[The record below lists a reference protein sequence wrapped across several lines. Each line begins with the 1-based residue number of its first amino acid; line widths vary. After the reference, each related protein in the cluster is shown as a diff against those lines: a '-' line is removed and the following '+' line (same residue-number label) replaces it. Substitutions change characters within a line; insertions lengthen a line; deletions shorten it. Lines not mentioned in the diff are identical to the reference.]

1 MRKRLIEKFTKSKK
15 GSLGYTLTELL
26 VVIGIIAIV
35 CAIAIPSVIAISR
48 SLRFKQANDY
58 AKSIFLAAQQNL
70 TDMRAQGGLYSL
82 ATKAASEALR
92 PNDSFPGEYK
102 DEYFVTSNTRSSF
115 LMVLPTGSVDASLLS
130 DQVIVEYNPYTGN
143 VYSVFY
149 CAKKDVQ
156 LLEAYQKTENIRDK
170 AVRKAMLIGYY
181 DGSGLNS
188 AQIELEDTAAQVEF
202 LNEQEGIV
210 RITIPMPDAFYST
223 FSFQDFV
230 EALRI
235 KLTITGEMELRNGGV
250 QTQSLANAEGASVGT
265 ERAVSFD
272 LPTQSE
278 ENSMYSVS
286 VDGRSVVVEYPID
299 SLVDYGSFANLA
311 LKTSQIGETQQY
323 GIKANQK
330 RVSQIANEAEFVILP
345 GENVT
350 IQADVEFE
358 QSKNIMV
365 NIRSGILSGVN
376 PMFEYLQPSGTEG
389 KYVLGVANGRNL
401 QNLNALAPSIAKN
414 VESVVFTSDIY
425 WNETVSYYNKEY
437 GSGGNYKN
445 DTEEAPVRA
454 LPYFVP
460 IHNESLFGTA
470 SFNYAGTG
478 ERTPVLSD
486 GEDSAEH
493 ASIVGNVVVD
503 GEAARGARVYYL
515 NIDATEYDLGKR
527 YYVDQSYT
535 TGMDRDFAGLF
546 GYVNTTIDNI
556 HVVNPIVKGKA
567 FTTDNNPAT
576 GALVGAAGKN
586 VYIANCSTYIDKDEK
601 NFNSAMM
608 RQEYYNAEKAQGW
621 YGVSGE
627 GAVGGL
633 VGYAKSHRTTNGAL
647 SDNQKVLAFNSC
659 FAAVNVSGN
668 MREATQQ
675 TRDVWDFIGS
685 FLGQIFY
692 GYGKDYGYTNGVGG
706 LIGNSE
712 LTNFYKCYASG
723 NVMATNTNGAQTF
736 TGAITS
742 NAAKWLGVEAD
753 FLYRGRESVG
763 AGGFVGTSH
772 GTRYTNCFASGNVS
786 AKNKSGDSKSQ
797 VGAGGFVGIMCIDES
812 IDYGTVSDKGTNY
825 DQHSVFTSC
834 YSVGTVT
841 MNGAKE
847 SNFSGANARRK
858 LSLNSIAG
866 NAQEIGSYAVADYY
880 RLLPLY
886 YNDTKGKTPSYE
898 SFYIFKDA
906 YYLSGYYKEDEVQDN
921 YNNCANAIT
930 YDDLVSLSN
939 GVSDEFVKGRLKEIK
954 KIRGYEIIFNKN
966 EKLESVCIGKLKEAY
981 AREYWRAADGNT
993 TFGYERSGNYPFPIL
1008 TGMPYYGNWPF
1019 PTAEVGLGY
1028 YEDYAEKD
1036 TGLHYYYFDRESS
1049 SQLTTKQDDVVIK
1062 DGYAIFAA
1070 EKKTIKVT
1078 IQKNEFKLQK
1088 ADSEIFTSEGKA
1100 YHVFL
1105 LTDEVMQAATKYTE
1119 EHPDQFYVPVTV
1131 KQDKIEYT
1139 FYFNPNVARSQL
1151 FEGEAQPEDGKPVQ
1165 NRFYIRSARQFAAL
1179 EKMSSFWGADYVYEQ
1194 QLNLDATQYNWS
1206 ETDINNEKDKSVAV
1220 SSIGNV
1226 DAPFA
1231 ATYAASYMDANS
1243 NSAKYEIKGM
1253 TPKDAGFFGVIGEN
1267 GTVRDVIISCP
1278 GVTAKPD
1285 VDSAAVLAG
1294 ENQGTIS
1301 GVELIL
1307 GGGVQ
1312 IKAKE
1317 NAGIL
1322 AGKTSGSI
1330 TDCKVT
1336 EEKNQSVHVT
1346 LEAKYVGGLV
1356 GTVAGTEQNTISLD
1370 QCSLEL
1376 TGELKLKGTEAAG
1389 GFVGAAS
1396 KVTADTVGVSA
1407 KSLTSSAKLVG
1418 GLVGNAE
1425 DTTITSGVLN
1435 LTNELAATD
1444 EASVAG
1450 GAAAQTSGSSF
1461 TGVQVTLNSLSGG
1474 SAAGFAYT
1482 AEDVKLDNCQVSLT
1496 GGITGT
1502 NGAAGVVGETS
1513 GTGSLRAVNGKLGTG
1528 VTSAEGQAA
1537 GFALNLKAGTTV
1549 QSCTVA
1555 LNNTDIRASKQAA
1568 GFAISVGESV
1578 DGSSVRGKG
1587 SVSSTD
1593 AEAEAEAAGYAIDIA
1608 ANVSNSYVTPAVA
1621 DSDYQGNGNGNLT
1634 ISGTNAAGF
1643 ALRVGKGK
1651 TVNNCYTLGTIKGEQ
1666 VYGFAGSNGGTISK
1680 SIANVDLYGT
1690 KQAAAFVGSNEG
1702 SVTTSYGWYDDNGAT
1717 ALTAMGGKCVNSYFA
1732 NLDGLLIAKESVTVY
1747 GADGTGT
1754 NVKPETLRGMKLDGF
1769 KNPGVLNAYPYEAD
1783 LYENGKASYPY
1794 PMLRDHYGDWIT
1806 PPQYAYGV
1814 AYYEIYDDDS
1824 FKLHLVDL
1832 SDQEK
1837 TVEGTKFNEKK
1848 DIFDASGT
1856 IEDAGYAV
1864 FRQESDSKLNN
1875 YCGDWI
1881 KELEHSSTIN
1891 GTTINYSFFKLNDQG
1906 LATVAGKKTVK
1917 VDTRFADAFDVTD
1930 GIYQVRTAKQLANI
1944 GEVKASFKQ
1953 THDIVATDF
1962 VTAAIESG
1970 KTYDGCG
1977 RKLTVTDQKQKWLDV
1992 SGTVQELELE
2002 VLASK
2007 GTAVFG
2013 TVGGNV
2019 SLNAVT
2025 MGQAASAQP
2034 QEAAAQAQT
2043 DSTSGTTAPTTPA
2056 VPKFALAEAVSGNL
2070 NVGSVTVNGDVD
2082 TFIGGNAA
2090 KVTINGATEV
2100 TGNVGT
2106 LVAGGTASLGDVTVG
2121 GNVTGGLIGTTVG
2134 FTAENVTVNGALNGK
2149 LVGTASGTVSLGT
2162 VEVGSIGEAGALIGT
2177 AGKTATIGN
2186 ITVNDALSGK
2196 LVNVVAGT
2204 VSGAEVSAVKAQ
2216 NINSL
2221 FGEVQKDAKVENFN
2235 ITVGSMAAPLV
2246 GGELEGAL
2254 KDVTVKAGTVSDAQ
2268 GVLAATSSGTIEGCG
2283 VNVTA
2288 VTVSTDVFG
2297 GLVGKVTGG
2306 SLTDNTVNAEKIT
2319 YTLGD
2324 KDVSIGGLVGEMSGG
2339 TLGDTSKATTVSGKI
2354 QVEVPEQTQ
2363 NAQAVAVEEESS
2375 AVAEAAAEE
2384 GAEALDDKP
2393 VYAIGGAVGKIIA
2406 GEDAEKKTTL
2416 ATIRNVSAAV
2426 EIYATKEISAT
2437 GQNVATIGSFLG
2449 YAGAGTLEKCASTE
2463 DSSYEF
2469 LGGYAKTTK
2478 NVDGELWQASVKKEN
2493 PFNFYSDEADDGAY
2507 DLDGARLTAVGENA
2521 TVPYVVVDLSECT
2534 CVYNGKDCNVEYG
2547 VDTYYYGISART
2559 PLKSYTA
2566 DTTQAVTSSF
2576 VEQEVKFNNKNCK
2589 TELQPTGFYYP
2600 YPVANE
2606 NTVYYKAFAKC
2617 KKSFL
2622 GYTEKFYLCDAG
2634 ENVELYC
2641 KTINNYSWNI
2651 TVTLYQ
2657 PTEPEISGTYLAID
2671 TDGHI
2676 LNTSGEPYSKKDIKN
2691 FDERHELTGYMW
2703 SLENQKV
2710 TGILGAAV
2718 VSYAEDTNTSGIPYV
2733 KYTVEKRTFQL
2744 YPVSVGA
2751 SNVSTLTFTRS
2762 DVADYKRQFVICEPV
2777 AASQEASA
2785 TSEIAP
2791 AGEITGGETQNN
2803 G

>member
-102 DEYFVTSNTRSSF
+102 DEYFVTSNTQSSF

-278 ENSMYSVS
+278 KSSMYSVS

-311 LKTSQIGETQQY
+311 LKNSQIGETQQY

-330 RVSQIANEAEFVILP
+330 RVSEIANEADFVILP

-401 QNLNALAPSIAKN
+401 QNLNALAPSIAEN

-437 GSGGNYKN
+437 GGGVNYKN
-445 DTEEAPVRA
+445 NKEEAPVRA

-470 SFNYAGTG
+470 KFVNGNTIKY
-478 ERTPVLSD
+478 TPVLN
-486 GEDSAEH
+486 DSITEQKAT
-493 ASIVGNVVVD
+493 IVGNVAQED
-503 GEAARGARVYYL
+503 GGHDGARVYYL
-515 NIDATEYDLGKR
+515 NVDATKYALGKT
-527 YYVDQSYT
+527 YYVEPDYQE
-535 TGMDRDFAGLF
+535 GDDRYFAGLF
-546 GYVNTTIDNI
+546 GYVNTTIDDI
-556 HVVNPIVKGKA
+556 HVVNPIIKGA
-567 FTTDNNPAT
+567 QFTGGKNQAYNNPAT
-576 GALVGAAGKN
+576 GALVGATGRNA
-586 VYIANCSTYIDKDEK
+586 YIANCSTYIDMDDS
-601 NFNSAMM
+601 NFSAALM
-608 RQEYYNAEKAQGW
+608 RQTEYDADAVQNW
-621 YGVSGE
+621 YGVSGQ

-647 SDNQKVLAFNSC
+647 GDNKDVLAFNSC
-659 FAAVNVSGN
+659 FAAVNVSGDL
-668 MREATQQ
+668 RTPS
-675 TRDVWDFIGS
+675 RKGS
-685 FLGQIFY
+685 SSYYY
-692 GYGKDYGYTNGVGG
+692 GYNNKHFGYTNGIGG
-706 LIGNSE
+706 FIGNSE

-723 NVMATNTNGAQTF
+723 NVMATNTNGAKTLG
-736 TGAITS
+736 GAVGDLLKGIFD
-742 NAAKWLGVEAD
+742 LDME
-753 FLYRGRESVG
+753 FLYNAKESSG

-786 AKNKSGDSKSQ
+786 VTHTTGDSGSK
-797 VGAGGFVGIMCIDES
+797 VAAGGFVGVMCIDETMY
-812 IDYGTVSDKGTNY
+812 YGDRDDESLDKNEIAQRT
-825 DQHSVFTSC
+825 VFTNC
-834 YSVGTVT
+834 YSVGTIT
-841 MNGAKE
+841 IGGKRE
-847 SNFSGANARRK
+847 SNFSGANARVRFK
-858 LSLNSIAG
+858 ISELA
-866 NAQEIGSYAVADYY
+866 SYAVSDYY
-880 RLLPLY
+880 RLLPPY
-886 YNDTKGKTPSYE
+886 YNDNKAVPSYE
-898 SFYIFKDA
+898 SFYIYRDSYFLA
-906 YYLSGYYKEDEVQDN
+906 QYYPDVVMNST
-921 YNNCANAIT
+921 NCANPIA
-930 YDDLVSLSN
+930 YDELDTMVDNPSN
-939 GVSDEFVKGRLKEIK
+939 RPPEAFIKDQIDNVKAMKVRVLLWTDKYENLYFNDNDTMEKACHDAFAEAFPKGSWMAASDATTH
-954 KIRGYEIIFNKN
+954 GYDRRN
-966 EKLESVCIGKLKEAY
+966 G
-981 AREYWRAADGNT
+981 T
-993 TFGYERSGNYPFPIL
+993 YPFPIL
-1008 TGMPYYGNWPF
+1008 TDMPYYGNWPL
-1019 PTAEVGLGY
+1019 PKAEAGLAY
-1028 YEDYAEKD
+1028 YETYKSNLDGS
-1036 TGLHYYYFDRESS
+1036 TSTIQNYYFDRYST
-1049 SQLTTKQDDVVIK
+1049 SQLISDAQYVVAK
-1062 DGYAIFAA
+1062 DGYAVFSARDTKMTITVCG
-1070 EKKTIKVT
+1070 EKNTLKSHNGGRFV
-1078 IQKNEFKLQK
+1078 
-1088 ADSEIFTSEGKA
+1088 SEGDV
-1100 YHVFL
+1100 YYSFL
-1105 LTDEVMQAATKYTE
+1105 LTDQQMQAAAKYTK
-1119 EHPDQFYVPVTV
+1119 EHPNEFYVPVTV
-1131 KQDKIEYT
+1131 KQDESNYT

-1151 FEGEAQPEDGKPVQ
+1151 FEGEALPGDGKPAQ

-1194 QLNLDATQYNWS
+1194 QLNLDATRYNWS
-1206 ETDINNEKDKSVAV
+1206 EKDESVAV

-1226 DAPFA
+1226 KAPFE

-1253 TPKDAGFFGVIGEN
+1253 TPKDAGFFGVIGEK

-1278 GVTAKPD
+1278 AVTAKPD

-1307 GGGVQ
+1307 GGNVQ
-1312 IKAKE
+1312 ITAKE

-1336 EEKNQSVHVT
+1336 EEKNQSVNVT
-1346 LEAKYVGGLV
+1346 LDAKYVGGLV
-1356 GTVAGTEQNTISLD
+1356 GTAAGTEQNTISLD

-1376 TGELKLKGTEAAG
+1376 TGALELKGTEAAG

-1407 KSLTSSAKLVG
+1407 KSLTSRAKLVG

-1496 GGITGT
+1496 GGISGT

-1513 GTGSLRAVNGKLGTG
+1513 GTGSLRAVNGKLGTD

-1555 LNNTDIRASKQAA
+1555 LNNTAIRASKEAA

-1593 AEAEAEAAGYAIDIA
+1593 AEAAGYAIDIA

-1621 DSDYQGNGNGNLT
+1621 DGDYQGNCNDNLT

-1690 KQAAAFVGSNEG
+1690 EQAAAFVGSNEG
-1702 SVTTSYGWYDDNGAT
+1702 SVTTSYGWYDDNGVVAT
-1717 ALTAMGGKCVNSYFA
+1717 ATMDGKCVNSYFA
-1732 NLDGLLIAKESVTVY
+1732 NLDSLRIAEESVTVY
-1747 GADGTGT
+1747 GADGTKT
-1754 NVKPETLRGMKLDGF
+1754 NVKPETLRGMRLDGF

-1837 TVEGTKFNEKK
+1837 TVEGKNFSEKK
-1848 DIFDASGT
+1848 GDFDHTGT
-1856 IEDAGYAV
+1856 IKDAGYAV
-1864 FRQESDSKLNN
+1864 FRQESDSKLDN
-1875 YCGDWI
+1875 YCGDQI
-1881 KELEHSSTIN
+1881 GLEHSSTIN
-1891 GTTINYSFFKLNDQG
+1891 GTTIKYSFFKLKPEDEE
-1906 LATVAGKKTVK
+1906 TVAGKKTVK

-1944 GEVKASFKQ
+1944 GAVKASFNQ
-1953 THDIVATDF
+1953 THDIVTTDF
-1962 VTAAIESG
+1962 GTATIASG

-1977 RKLTVTDQKQKWLDV
+1977 RKLTVTGQTQKWLDV
-1992 SGTVQELELE
+1992 SGTVQNLNLE

-2007 GTAVFG
+2007 DTAVFG
-2013 TVGGNV
+2013 TVDGNV

-2056 VPKFALAEAVSGNL
+2056 MPKFALAEAVSGNL

-2090 KVTINGATEV
+2090 KVTINGATKV

-2106 LVAGGTASLGDVTVG
+2106 LVAGGTVQAKDITVG
-2121 GNVTGGLIGTTVG
+2121 GNVAGGLIGTTTS
-2134 FTAENVTVNGALNGK
+2134 FTAGNVTVNGALNGK

-2162 VEVGSIGEAGALIGT
+2162 VEVGSIGKDGALIGT
-2177 AGKTATIGN
+2177 AGQTATIGN
-2186 ITVNDALSGK
+2186 ITVKGALSGK
-2196 LVNVVAGT
+2196 LVDVVAGT
-2204 VSGAEVSAVKAQ
+2204 VSGAKVSEVKAQ
-2216 NINSL
+2216 DINSL
-2221 FGEVQKDAKVENFN
+2221 FGEVQENATVKNFN
-2235 ITVGSMAAPLV
+2235 ITVDSMAAPLV
-2246 GGELEGAL
+2246 GGELKGAL
-2254 KDVTVKAGTVSDAQ
+2254 KGVTVKAGTVSGAQ

-2283 VNVTA
+2283 VNVTD

-2306 SLTDNTVNAEKIT
+2306 SLTGNTVEAGTIT

-2339 TLGDTSKATTVSGKI
+2339 TLGDTSKATTVSGSI
-2354 QVEVPEQTQ
+2354 EVVVPEQTQ

-2375 AVAEAAAEE
+2375 AAAEAAAEE

-2393 VYAIGGAVGKIIA
+2393 VYVIGGAVGKIIA
-2406 GEDAEKKTTL
+2406 GEDAEKRTTL

-2426 EIYATKEISAT
+2426 EISAT
-2437 GQNVATIGSFLG
+2437 GQSGDTIGSFLG
-2449 YAGAGTLEKCASTE
+2449 YAGAGTLESCAATV
-2463 DSSYEF
+2463 DSSYKF
-2469 LGGYAKTTK
+2469 LGNDYAKTTK
-2478 NVDGELWQASVKKEN
+2478 NVDRELWQASVKKEN

-2547 VDTYYYGISART
+2547 VDTYYYGMT
-2559 PLKSYTA
+2559 EELQNKYTA
-2566 DTTQAVTSSF
+2566 EKTAEKGKAVKKSIKYDYSNQPVPTEYYYLKDGTYYP
-2576 VEQEVKFNNKNCK
+2576 VTVKFEWDRRQMKCSLLETDNLENALYSKNAEFDFSKWNYYATLNLYELTNASLDSK
-2589 TELQPTGFYYP
+2589 T
-2600 YPVANE
+2600 
-2606 NTVYYKAFAKC
+2606 
-2617 KKSFL
+2617 
-2622 GYTEKFYLCDAG
+2622 
-2634 ENVELYC
+2634 
-2641 KTINNYSWNI
+2641 
-2651 TVTLYQ
+2651 
-2657 PTEPEISGTYLAID
+2657 TYLAVMANSSD
-2671 TDGHI
+2671 ETEMGVASELPKEAFEQRDA
-2676 LNTSGEPYSKKDIKN
+2676 LYSCLWTVEDDQLKNVKDNGTVWVVKS
-2691 FDERHELTGYMW
+2691 EMALT
-2703 SLENQKV
+2703 
-2710 TGILGAAV
+2710 
-2718 VSYAEDTNTSGIPYV
+2718 EDLTMQYV
-2733 KYTVEKRTFQL
+2733 KDNVTFNLYEVAVET
-2744 YPVSVGA
+2744 
-2751 SNVSTLTFTRS
+2751 
-2762 DVADYKRQFVICEPV
+2762 ADYKIRTFKLVSDKPDYERQKVV
-2777 AASQEASA
+2777 YLAASQEASA

>member
-82 ATKAASEALR
+82 ATKAASEPLR

-102 DEYFVTSNTRSSF
+102 DEYFVTSNTQSSF

-156 LLEAYQKTENIRDK
+156 LLDAYQKTENIRDK

-278 ENSMYSVS
+278 KSSMYSVS

-311 LKTSQIGETQQY
+311 LKISQIGETQQY

-330 RVSQIANEAEFVILP
+330 RVSEITNEAEFVILP

-401 QNLNALAPSIAKN
+401 QNLNALAPSIAEN

-437 GSGGNYKN
+437 GGGNYKN
-445 DTEEAPVRA
+445 NEEEAPVRA

-515 NIDATEYDLGKR
+515 NIDATKYALGKK

-546 GYVNTTIDNI
+546 GYANTTIDNI

-685 FLGQIFY
+685 FWGQKFY

-742 NAAKWLGVEAD
+742 NVAKWLGVEAD

-786 AKNKSGDSKSQ
+786 AQNKSGDSKSQ

-812 IDYGTVSDKGTNY
+812 IDYGTASDDSTNY

-834 YSVGTVT
+834 YSVGTVSK
-841 MNGAKE
+841 NGVKE

-880 RLLPLY
+880 RLLPPY
-886 YNDTKGKTPSYE
+886 YRDTKGKTPSYE

-906 YYLSGYYKEDEVQDN
+906 YYLSGYYKKDEVQDN

-930 YDDLVSLSN
+930 YDDLESLSK
-939 GVSDEFVKGRLKEIK
+939 GVSDEFVNDRLAEIK
-954 KIRGYEIIFNKN
+954 KMFGYDSIFNNYKN
-966 EKLESVCIGKLKEAY
+966 LEPVCKGKLKEAY

-1036 TGLHYYYFDRESS
+1036 TGLHFYYFDRESS

-1070 EKKTIKVT
+1070 EKKKIKVT
-1078 IQKNEFKLQK
+1078 IQTEQKEKEFELKEPDG
-1088 ADSEIFTSEGKA
+1088 AFTSEGKA

-1131 KQDKIEYT
+1131 KQDESEYT

-1151 FEGEAQPEDGKPVQ
+1151 FEGEALPGDGKPAQ

-1194 QLNLDATQYNWS
+1194 QLNLDATRYNWS
-1206 ETDINNEKDKSVAV
+1206 ETDINNEKDESVAV

-1226 DAPFA
+1226 KAPFE

-1278 GVTAKPD
+1278 GVTAEPN

-1307 GGGVQ
+1307 GGNVQ
-1312 IKAKE
+1312 ITAKE

-1336 EEKNQSVHVT
+1336 EEKNQSVNVT

-1356 GTVAGTEQNTISLD
+1356 GTAAGTEQNTISLD

-1376 TGELKLKGTEAAG
+1376 AGVLELKGTEAAG

-1407 KSLTSSAKLVG
+1407 KSLTSGAKLVG

-1435 LTNELAATD
+1435 LNGDLKAS

-1496 GGITGT
+1496 GGISGT

-1555 LNNTDIRASKQAA
+1555 LNNTAIRARKEAA

-1587 SVSSTD
+1587 SVSST
-1593 AEAEAEAAGYAIDIA
+1593 AAEAAGYAIDIA

-1621 DSDYQGNGNGNLT
+1621 DGDYQGNGNGNLT

-1690 KQAAAFVGSNEG
+1690 EQVAFVGSNEG
-1702 SVTTSYGWYDDNGAT
+1702 SVTTSYGWYDDNGVVAT
-1717 ALTAMGGKCVNSYFA
+1717 ATMDGKCVNSYFA
-1732 NLDGLLIAKESVTVY
+1732 NLDSLRIAEESVTVY
-1747 GADGTGT
+1747 GADGTET
-1754 NVKPETLRGMKLDGF
+1754 NVTPATLQVMKLDGF

-1814 AYYEIYDDDS
+1814 AYYEIYDNDS

-1848 DIFDASGT
+1848 DNFDHTGT
-1856 IEDAGYAV
+1856 IKDAGYAV
-1864 FRQESDSKLNN
+1864 FRQESDSKLDN
-1875 YCGDWI
+1875 YCGDRI
-1881 KELEHSSTIN
+1881 GELKHSLTIN
-1891 GTTINYSFFKLNDQG
+1891 ETTINYSFFKLNAKDE
-1906 LATVAGKKTVK
+1906 ATVAGKKTVK
-1917 VDTRFADAFDVTD
+1917 VDTRFADAFDVT
-1930 GIYQVRTAKQLANI
+1930 GGTYQVRTAKQLANI
-1944 GEVKASFKQ
+1944 GAVTASFKQ
-1953 THDIVATDF
+1953 THDIVTTDF
-1962 VTAAIESG
+1962 VTAAIASG

-1977 RKLTVTDQKQKWLDV
+1977 RKLTVTDQTKKWLNV
-1992 SGTVQELELE
+1992 SGTVKNLNLE

-2013 TVGGNV
+2013 TVDGKV

-2043 DSTSGTTAPTTPA
+2043 DNTSGTTAPTTPV
-2056 VPKFALAEAVSGNL
+2056 VPKFALAGAVNGSL
-2070 NVGSVTVNGDVD
+2070 DVVSVTVNGNVD

-2090 KVTINGATEV
+2090 NVTINGATKV

-2106 LVAGGTASLGDVTVG
+2106 LVAGGTVQAKDITVG

-2134 FTAENVTVNGALNGK
+2134 FTAGNVTVNGALNGK

-2162 VEVGSIGEAGALIGT
+2162 VEVGSIGKDGALIGT
-2177 AGKTATIGN
+2177 AGQTATIGN
-2186 ITVNDALSGK
+2186 ITVNGALSGK
-2196 LVNVVAGT
+2196 LVDVVAGT
-2204 VSGAEVSAVKAQ
+2204 VSGAKVSAEYAQ
-2216 NINSL
+2216 DINSL
-2221 FGEVQKDAKVENFN
+2221 FGKVQNDAKVENFN

-2246 GGELEGAL
+2246 GGELKGAL
-2254 KDVTVKAGTVSDAQ
+2254 KGVTVKAGTVSGAQ
-2268 GVLAATSSGTIEGCG
+2268 GILAATSSGTIEGCG
-2283 VNVTA
+2283 VDVTA

-2306 SLTDNTVNAEKIT
+2306 SLTDNTVEAGTIT
-2319 YTLGD
+2319 YTPGD
-2324 KDVSIGGLVGEMSGG
+2324 KDASIGGLVGEMSGG
-2339 TLGDTSKATTVSGKI
+2339 TLGDTSKATTVSGSI
-2354 QVEVPEQTQ
+2354 EVVVPEQTQ

-2375 AVAEAAAEE
+2375 AAAEAAAEE
-2384 GAEALDDKP
+2384 GAEALDVKQP

-2406 GEDAEKKTTL
+2406 GEDAEKRTTL

-2426 EIYATKEISAT
+2426 EISATK
-2437 GQNVATIGSFLG
+2437 QNGATIGSFLG
-2449 YAGAGTLEKCASTE
+2449 YAGAGTLESCAATV

-2469 LGGYAKTTK
+2469 LGDYAKTTK
-2478 NVDGELWQASVKKEN
+2478 NVDRELWQASVKKEN
-2493 PFNFYSDEADDGAY
+2493 PFNFYSDQEVDGAY
-2507 DLDGARLTAVGENA
+2507 DLDGEKLKKVGDGA
-2521 TVPYVVVDLSECT
+2521 TVPYVVVDLTDCT

-2566 DTTQAVTSSF
+2566 ATTQAVTSSF
-2576 VEQEVKFNNKNCK
+2576 VNQSVEFNNKNC
-2589 TELQPTGFYYP
+2589 TTTLQATGFYYP
-2600 YPVANE
+2600 YPKNE
-2606 NTVYYKAFAKC
+2606 KDPVYYKAFAKC
-2617 KKSFL
+2617 TNNTF
-2622 GYTEKFYLCDAG
+2622 GYPNQFYLYNADEKVALYS
-2634 ENVELYC
+2634 ESIKRELLS
-2641 KTINNYSWNI
+2641 KEWNI
-2651 TVTLYQ
+2651 TVNLYQ
-2657 PTEPEISGTYLAID
+2657 PTEPAISGTYLAID
-2671 TDGHI
+2671 ADGYI
-2676 LNTSGEPYSKKDIKN
+2676 LNTSGDPYSEKDIRN

-2703 SLENQKV
+2703 SLEKQKV
-2710 TGILGAAV
+2710 TDILKTAV

-2733 KYTVEKRTFQL
+2733 KYTVDGNTFQL
-2744 YPVSVGA
+2744 YPVSDGE
-2751 SNVSTLTFTRS
+2751 SNVSKLTFIRS
-2762 DVADYKRQFVICEPV
+2762 DVADYMRQFVICEPV